1 MDNEQ
6 DKKYK
11 ELEEKFNALRR
22 KNEENSEIVEVFCEY
37 IVNNSRE
44 VAVFMA
50 DLMMK
55 AEAAQFELACIK
67 ADAKKREVHNA

>member
-22 KNEENSEIVEVFCEY
+22 ENEENSEIVEVFCEY
-37 IVNNSRE
+37 IANHSRE
-44 VAVFMA
+44 IAVYMA

-55 AEAAQFELACIK
+55 ADSAQFELACYK
-67 ADAKKREVHNA
+67 AEAKKRDVAQ

>member
-22 KNEENSEIVEVFCEY
+22 ENEENSEIVEVFCEY
-37 IVNNSRE
+37 IATHSRE
-44 VAVFMA
+44 IAVYMA

-55 AEAAQFELACIK
+55 ADASAFELACLK
-67 ADAKKREVHNA
+67 MDLKKKETK